1 MKRTTKIIVSALLCV
16 CLVASFCAT
25 LIGCKDKEG
34 EGRYSYNTSL
44 SVFPTN
50 WNPHIYQ
57 TDTDSTVLGYIT
69 SGFYTFDYNSDKDG
83 YVVVPDMA
91 TGEPVDVSANY
102 VGSEWGIAEGET
114 ARAWEIPLR
123 KDLKWEN
130 GEAITAQSFV
140 NSLQLLLQPNTYNY
154 RANTV
159 YQGNFVITNAQDY
172 MYGGT
177 HAYLDNMIND
187 TLDNYV
193 AMSDFTY
200 DEETGVATANGH
212 DYAVKFDS
220 PTAWSSDT
228 LTAYYQAGYDIYFY
242 DKLVMEGEGDEAAL
256 APAEDAKDMYVEM
269 KKNEGKDGAI
279 VLTKEYIEFLQDLT
293 ARLHGYMT
301 AEEYAASEIKN
312 EDGTVDKVGDYA
324 YQEWQELAFIGK
336 DYDEV
341 DFNTV
346 GIKALDN
353 GNLLIILE
361 KPLSGFYLK
370 YNLSSTWLVNEKLYK
385 SCETWTNGVYSN
397 SYGTSASTSMSYGP
411 YKLTAFQMDKT
422 IAFEKNGNWYGYNDE
437 ANKNLYQ
444 TTNINITY
452 ISGEDTRRNAFLKGE
467 IDEYGLTATD
477 METYAT
483 SSSIYYTAGES
494 TFFMALNPNPTA
506 YAGTTKAI
514 LNILEFRQAL
524 SFATN
529 RAQFAL
535 ATSPTNSAAY
545 GIFSSLIISDPET
558 GTAYRTTEEAK
569 DVLIEFWGLS
579 DDVGEGKKYATK
591 DEAIASITG
600 YDLAQAKEKFNIAYD
615 KAVEQGI
622 MTADDKI
629 EIIIGTPNA
638 TSSFYNNGYNFFVNA
653 FTEAVKGTK
662 LEGKL
667 TFKLDSTLG
676 NDFATALQT
685 NSVDMLFGVGWTG
698 SALDPYYLL
707 SAYTDPSYQYDSAWD
722 TKSAM
727 VDITFEGLTDRT
739 DLNGK
744 TVRMSLYDWTM
755 KAILGET
762 CTGTVINADGTE
774 GEKIS
779 ISAGTTAE
787 NALRLKILAA
797 CEGALLLQYDMI
809 PLIDDNS
816 ASLKGYKINYYTEN
830 YVYGVGRGG
839 VKYMTYNYDDAE
851 WAEYVKDNGGTL
863 NYEK

>member
-1 MKRTTKIIVSALLCV
+1 MKRTTKLIVTALLCV
-16 CLVASFCAT
+16 CLVATCFAT
-25 LIGCKDKEG
+25 LIGCKKEEG
-34 EGRYSYNTSL
+34 VGRYSYNTSL

-57 TDTDSTVLGYIT
+57 TDTDSIVLSYT
-69 SGFYTFDYNSDKDG
+69 SSGFYTFDYNSTKDG
-83 YVVVPDMA
+83 YSVVPDMA
-91 TGEPVDVSANY
+91 SGEPIDVSANY
-102 VGSEWGIAEGET
+102 VGSQWGIKEGET

-123 KDLKWEN
+123 KDLKWED

-140 NSLQLLLQPNTYNY
+140 NSLKLLLQPNTYNY

-159 YQGNFVITNAQDY
+159 YQGNFVITNAKNY

-177 HAYLDNMIND
+177 HAYLDNMINE
-187 TLDNYV
+187 TLDNYI

-200 DEETGVATANGH
+200 DSETGVAKANGT
-212 DYAVKFDS
+212 DYAIKLGNTTMWDS
-220 PTAWSSDT
+220 SNS
-228 LTAYYQAGYDIYFY
+228 LTTYYNSGYDIYFY
-242 DKLVMEGEGDEAAL
+242 DKLVTVGEGADATVE
-256 APAEDAKDMYVEM
+256 PAEDAKDMYVVM
-269 KKNEGKDGAI
+269 KEAEGRDGEV
-279 VLTKEYIEFLQDLT
+279 VLTKEYIEFMQDLV
-293 ARLHGYMT
+293 ARFHGYMT
-301 AEEYAASEIKN
+301 VEEYAA
-312 EDGTVDKVGDYA
+312 VAGDYA
-324 YQEWQELAFIGK
+324 YVEWQELAFVGK

-370 YNLSSTWLVNEKLYK
+370 YSLSSTWLVNEELYK
-385 SCETWTNGVYSN
+385 SCESWTNGVYSN
-397 SYGTSASTSMSYGP
+397 SYGTSASTFMSYGP
-411 YKLTAFQMDKT
+411 YKLTSFQMDKN
-422 IAFEKNGNWYGYNDE
+422 IAFEKNTNWYGYNDE

-477 METYAT
+477 MEKYST

-506 YAGTTKAI
+506 YASTKDGVANASKAI
-514 LNILEFRQAL
+514 LNVLEFRQAL
-524 SFATN
+524 SFATD

-535 ATSPTNSAAY
+535 ATSPTNSAAF

-569 DVLIEFWGLS
+569 DVLLEFWGLA

-600 YDLAQAKEKFNIAYD
+600 YDLAQAKEKFNTAYD
-615 KAVEQGI
+615 IAIDEGL
-622 MTADDKI
+622 MDPEDTI

-638 TSSFYNNGYNFFVNA
+638 TSTFYNGGYNFFVNA

-676 NDFATALQT
+676 NSFATALQT

-722 TKSAM
+722 TKAEM
-727 VDITFEGLTDRT
+727 VPVTFEGLTDRT

-744 TVRMSLYDWTM
+744 TVKMSLYDWTM
-755 KAILGET
+755 KVIIGEA
-762 CTGTVINADGTE
+762 CEGTIVNADGTD
-774 GEKIS
+774 GEKVTIE
-779 ISAGTTAE
+779 AGTTAE

-797 CEGALLLQYDMI
+797 CEGALLLRYDMI

-816 ASLKGYKINYYTEN
+816 ASLKSYKINYYTEN

-839 VKYMTYNYDDAE
+839 VKYMTYNYDDAA
-851 WAEYVKDNGGTL
+851 WTKYVKENGGTL

>member
-34 EGRYSYNTSL
+34 VGRYSYNTSL

-57 TDTDSTVLGYIT
+57 TDTDAIVMDYTS
-69 SGFYTFDYNSDKDG
+69 SGFYTFDYNSTKDG
-83 YVVVPDMA
+83 YAVVPYMA
-91 TGEPVDVSANY
+91 TGDPIDVSSKY
-102 VGSEWGIAEGET
+102 VGSEWGIDEGET

-140 NSLQLLLQPNTYNY
+140 NSLQLLLQPKTYNY

-159 YQGNFVITNAQDY
+159 YQGNFVITNAKDY

-177 HAYLDNMIND
+177 HAYLDNMISGD
-187 TLDNYV
+187 EDYV
-193 AMSDFTY
+193 DMTEFKYNA
-200 DEETGVATANGH
+200 ETGVAEANGH
-212 DYAVKFDS
+212 DYAVKFGSTTTWDS
-220 PTAWSSDT
+220 SNS
-228 LTAYYQAGYDIYFY
+228 LTTYYNAGYNLYFY
-242 DKLVMEGEGDEAAL
+242 DKLVVEGEGEEATWV
-256 APAEDAKDMYVEM
+256 PAKDAKDMYVEM
-269 KKNEGKDGAI
+269 KKNEGKDGEI
-279 VLTKEYIEFLQDLT
+279 VLTKAYIEFLQDFV
-293 ARLHGYMT
+293 ARMHGFMT
-301 AEEYAASEIKN
+301 VEEYAAEA
-312 EDGTVDKVGDYA
+312 GDYA
-324 YQEWQELAFIGK
+324 YVEWQELAFVGK
-336 DYDEV
+336 DYDAV
-341 DFNTV
+341 DFDTV

-353 GNLLIILE
+353 GNLVIILE

-385 SCETWTNGVYSN
+385 SCEKWTDGVYSN
-397 SYGTSASTSMSYGP
+397 SYGTSASTYMSYGP
-411 YKLTAFQMDKT
+411 YKLTAFQMDKN
-422 IAFEKNGNWYGYNDE
+422 IAFEKNSNWFGYNDE

-467 IDEYGLTATD
+467 IDEYGLTASD
-477 METYAT
+477 MEKYAT

-494 TFFMALNPNPTA
+494 TFFMALNPNPASYTA
-506 YAGTTKAI
+506 TADGKANASKAI
-514 LNILEFRQAL
+514 LNVLEFRQAL
-524 SFATN
+524 SFATD

-545 GIFSSLIISDPET
+545 GVFSSLIISDPET
-558 GTAYRTTEEAK
+558 GTAYRTTDEAK
-569 DVLIEFWGLS
+569 DVLLDFWGLA

-591 DEAIASITG
+591 DDAIASITG
-600 YDLAQAKEKFNIAYD
+600 YDLAQAKEKFNAAYEKAIKD
-615 KAVEQGI
+615 KLMDPED
-622 MTADDKI
+622 TI
-629 EIIIGTPNA
+629 EITIGTPNA
-638 TSSFYNNGYNFFVNA
+638 TSSFYNNGYNFFKNA

-707 SAYTDPSYQYDSAWD
+707 SAYTDPSMQYDSAWD
-722 TKSAM
+722 TKSEM
-727 VDITFEGLTDRT
+727 VSISFEGLTDRK

-744 TVRMSLYDWTM
+744 TVKMSLYDWTM
-755 KAILGET
+755 KVIMGEA
-762 CTGTVINADGTE
+762 CEGTIVNADGTD
-774 GEKIS
+774 GEKVS
-779 ISAGTTAE
+779 IEAGTTAE

-797 CEGALLLQYDMI
+797 CEGALLMRYDMI

-816 ASLKGYKINYYTEN
+816 AALKGYKINYYTEN

-839 VKYMTYNYDDAE
+839 VKYMTYNFDDAD
-851 WAEYVKDNGGTL
+851 WAKYVKDNGGTL

>member
-34 EGRYSYNTSL
+34 VGRYSYNTSL

-57 TDTDSTVLGYIT
+57 TDTDSIVQNYTA
-69 SGFYTFDYNSDKDG
+69 SGFYTFDYNATKDG

-91 TGEPVDVSANY
+91 TGDPIDVSADY
-102 VGSEWGIAEGET
+102 VGSEWGIDDGET

-140 NSLQLLLQPNTYNY
+140 NSLQLLLQPETYNY

-159 YQGNFVITNAQDY
+159 YQSNFVITNAKDY

-177 HAYLDNMIND
+177 HAYLDNMISGD
-187 TLDNYV
+187 EDYV
-193 AMSDFTY
+193 DMTEFKYNA
-200 DEETGVATANGH
+200 ETGVAEANGH
-212 DYAVKFDS
+212 DYAVKFGSTTTWDS
-220 PTAWSSDT
+220 SNS
-228 LTAYYQAGYDIYFY
+228 LTTYYNLGYNLYFY
-242 DKLVMEGEGDEAAL
+242 DKLVVEGEGEEAAWV
-256 APAEDAKDMYVEM
+256 PAEDAKDMYVEM
-269 KKNEGKDGAI
+269 KKNEGKDGEI
-279 VLTKEYIEFLQDLT
+279 VLTKAYIEFLQDFV
-293 ARLHGYMT
+293 ARMHGFMT
-301 AEEYAASEIKN
+301 VEEYAAEA
-312 EDGTVDKVGDYA
+312 GDYA
-324 YQEWQELAFIGK
+324 YVEWQELAFVGK
-336 DYDEV
+336 DYDAV
-341 DFNTV
+341 DFDTV

-353 GNLLIILE
+353 GNLVIILE

-385 SCETWTNGVYSN
+385 SCEKWTDGVYSN
-397 SYGTSASTSMSYGP
+397 SYGTSASTYMSYGP
-411 YKLTAFQMDKT
+411 YKLTAFQMDKN
-422 IAFEKNGNWYGYNDE
+422 IAFEKNSNWYGYNDE

-467 IDEYGLTATD
+467 IDEYGLTASD
-477 METYAT
+477 MEKYAT

-494 TFFMALNPNPTA
+494 TFFMALNPNPASYTA
-506 YAGTTKAI
+506 TADGKANASKAI
-514 LNILEFRQAL
+514 LNVLEFRQAL
-524 SFATN
+524 SFATD

-545 GIFSSLIISDPET
+545 GVFSSLIISDPET
-558 GTAYRTTEEAK
+558 GTAYRTTDEAK
-569 DVLIEFWGLS
+569 DVLLDFWGLA

-591 DEAIASITG
+591 DDAIASITG
-600 YDLAQAKEKFNIAYD
+600 YDLAQAKEKFNAAYD
-615 KAVEQGI
+615 IAIEKEL
-622 MTADDKI
+622 MDPEDTI
-629 EIIIGTPNA
+629 EITIGTPNA
-638 TSSFYNNGYNFFVNA
+638 TASFYNQGYNFFVNA

-685 NSVDMLFGVGWTG
+685 NSVDMLFGVGWNG

-707 SAYTDPSYQYDSAWD
+707 SAYTDPSMQYDSAWD
-722 TKSAM
+722 TKSEM
-727 VDITFEGLTDRT
+727 VSISFEGLTDRK

-744 TVRMSLYDWTM
+744 TVKMSLYDWTM
-755 KAILGET
+755 KVIMGEA
-762 CTGTVINADGTE
+762 CEGTIVNADGTD
-774 GEKIS
+774 GEKVS
-779 ISAGTTAE
+779 IEAGTTAE

-797 CEGALLLQYDMI
+797 CEGALLMRYDMI

-839 VKYMTYNYDDAE
+839 VKYMTYNFDDAD
-851 WAEYVKDNGGTL
+851 WAKYVKDNGGTL

>member
-34 EGRYSYNTSL
+34 VGRYSYNTSL

-57 TDTDSTVLGYIT
+57 TDTDSIVQNYTA
-69 SGFYTFDYNSDKDG
+69 SGFYTFDYNATKDG

-91 TGEPVDVSANY
+91 TGDPIDVSADY
-102 VGSEWGIAEGET
+102 VGSEWGIDEGET

-140 NSLQLLLQPNTYNY
+140 NSLQLLLQPKTYNY

-159 YQGNFVITNAQDY
+159 YQGNFVITNAKDY

-177 HAYLDNMIND
+177 HAYLDNMISGD
-187 TLDNYV
+187 EDYV
-193 AMSDFTY
+193 DMTEFKYNA
-200 DEETGVATANGH
+200 ETGVAEANGH
-212 DYAVKFDS
+212 DYAVKFGSTTTWDS
-220 PTAWSSDT
+220 SNS
-228 LTAYYQAGYDIYFY
+228 LTTYYNAGYNLYFY
-242 DKLVMEGEGDEAAL
+242 DKLVVEGEGEEATWV
-256 APAEDAKDMYVEM
+256 PAKDAKDMYVEM
-269 KKNEGKDGAI
+269 KKNEGKDGEI
-279 VLTKEYIEFLQDLT
+279 VLTKAYIEFLQDFV
-293 ARLHGYMT
+293 ARMHGFMT
-301 AEEYAASEIKN
+301 VEEYAAEA
-312 EDGTVDKVGDYA
+312 GDYA
-324 YQEWQELAFIGK
+324 YVEWQELAFVGK
-336 DYDEV
+336 DYDAV
-341 DFNTV
+341 DFDTV

-353 GNLLIILE
+353 GNLVIILE

-385 SCETWTNGVYSN
+385 SCEKWTNGVYSN
-397 SYGTSASTSMSYGP
+397 SYGTSASTYMSYGP
-411 YKLTAFQMDKT
+411 YKLTAFQMDKN
-422 IAFEKNGNWYGYNDE
+422 IAFEKNSNWYGYNDE

-467 IDEYGLTATD
+467 IDEYGLTASD
-477 METYAT
+477 MEKYAT

-494 TFFMALNPNPTA
+494 TFFMALNPNPASYTA
-506 YAGTTKAI
+506 TADGKANASKAI
-514 LNILEFRQAL
+514 LNVLEFRQAL
-524 SFATN
+524 SFATD

-569 DVLIEFWGLS
+569 DVLLDFWGLA

-591 DEAIASITG
+591 DDAIASITG
-600 YDLAQAKEKFNIAYD
+600 YDLAQAKEKFNAAYD
-615 KAVEQGI
+615 IAIDQKLMDPED
-622 MTADDKI
+622 TI
-629 EIIIGTPNA
+629 EITIGTPNA
-638 TSSFYNNGYNFFVNA
+638 TTSFYNQGYNFFVNA

-707 SAYTDPSYQYDSAWD
+707 SAYTDPSMQYDSAWD
-722 TKSAM
+722 TKSEM
-727 VDITFEGLTDRT
+727 VSISFEGLTDRK

-744 TVRMSLYDWTM
+744 TVKMSLYDWTM
-755 KAILGET
+755 KVIMGEA
-762 CTGTVINADGTE
+762 CEGTIVNADGTD
-774 GEKIS
+774 GEKVS
-779 ISAGTTAE
+779 IEAGTTAE

-797 CEGALLLQYDMI
+797 CEGALLMRYDMI

-816 ASLKGYKINYYTEN
+816 AALKGYKINYYTEN

-839 VKYMTYNYDDAE
+839 VKYMTYNFDDAD
-851 WAEYVKDNGGTL
+851 WAKYVKDNGGTL

>member
-34 EGRYSYNTSL
+34 VGRYSYNTSL

-57 TDTDSTVLGYIT
+57 TDTDSIVQNYTA
-69 SGFYTFDYNSDKDG
+69 SGFYTFDYNATKDG

-91 TGEPVDVSANY
+91 TGDPIDVSADY
-102 VGSEWGIAEGET
+102 VGSEWGIDDGET

-140 NSLQLLLQPNTYNY
+140 NSLQLLLQPETYNY

-159 YQGNFVITNAQDY
+159 YQGNFVITNAKDY

-177 HAYLDNMIND
+177 HAYLDNMISGD
-187 TLDNYV
+187 EDYV
-193 AMSDFTY
+193 DMTEFKYNA
-200 DEETGVATANGH
+200 ETGVAEANGH
-212 DYAVKFDS
+212 DYAVKFGSTTTWDS
-220 PTAWSSDT
+220 SNS
-228 LTAYYQAGYDIYFY
+228 LTTYYNLGYNLYFY
-242 DKLVMEGEGDEAAL
+242 DKLVVEGEGEEAAWV
-256 APAEDAKDMYVEM
+256 PAEDAKDMYVEM
-269 KKNEGKDGAI
+269 KKNEGKDGEI
-279 VLTKEYIEFLQDLT
+279 VLTKAYIEFLQDFV
-293 ARLHGYMT
+293 ARMHGFMT
-301 AEEYAASEIKN
+301 VEEYAAEA
-312 EDGTVDKVGDYA
+312 GDYA
-324 YQEWQELAFIGK
+324 YVEWQELAFVGK
-336 DYDEV
+336 DYDAV
-341 DFNTV
+341 DFDTV

-353 GNLLIILE
+353 GNLVIILE

-385 SCETWTNGVYSN
+385 SCEKWTDGVYSN
-397 SYGTSASTSMSYGP
+397 SYGTSASTYMSYGP
-411 YKLTAFQMDKT
+411 YKLTAFQMDKN
-422 IAFEKNGNWYGYNDE
+422 IAFEKNSNWYGYNDE

-467 IDEYGLTATD
+467 IDEYGLTASD
-477 METYAT
+477 MEKYAT

-494 TFFMALNPNPTA
+494 TFFMALNPNPASYTA
-506 YAGTTKAI
+506 TADGKANASKAI
-514 LNILEFRQAL
+514 LNVLEFRQAL
-524 SFATN
+524 SFATD

-545 GIFSSLIISDPET
+545 GVFSSLIISDPET

-569 DVLIEFWGLS
+569 DVLLDFWGLA

-591 DEAIASITG
+591 DDAIASITG
-600 YDLAQAKEKFNIAYD
+600 YDLAQAKEKFNAAYD
-615 KAVEQGI
+615 IAIDQKLMDPED
-622 MTADDKI
+622 TI
-629 EIIIGTPNA
+629 EITIGTPNA
-638 TSSFYNNGYNFFVNA
+638 TTSFYNQGYNFFVNA

-707 SAYTDPSYQYDSAWD
+707 SAYTDPSMQYDSAWD
-722 TKSAM
+722 TKSEM
-727 VDITFEGLTDRT
+727 VSISFEGLTDRK

-744 TVRMSLYDWTM
+744 TVKMSLYDWTM
-755 KAILGET
+755 KVIMGEA
-762 CTGTVINADGTE
+762 CEGTIVNADGTD
-774 GEKIS
+774 GEKVS
-779 ISAGTTAE
+779 IEAGTTAE

-797 CEGALLLQYDMI
+797 CEGALLMRYDMI

-839 VKYMTYNYDDAE
+839 VKYMTYNFDDAD
-851 WAEYVKDNGGTL
+851 WAKYVKDNGGTL

>member
-34 EGRYSYNTSL
+34 VGRYSYNTSL

-57 TDTDSTVLGYIT
+57 TDTDSIVQNYTA
-69 SGFYTFDYNSDKDG
+69 SGFYTFDYNATKDG

-91 TGEPVDVSANY
+91 TGDPIDVSADY
-102 VGSEWGIAEGET
+102 VGSEWGIDDGET

-140 NSLQLLLQPNTYNY
+140 NSLQLLLQPKTYNY

-159 YQGNFVITNAQDY
+159 YQGNFVITNAKDY

-177 HAYLDNMIND
+177 HAYLDNMISGD
-187 TLDNYV
+187 EDYV
-193 AMSDFTY
+193 DMTEFKYNA
-200 DEETGVATANGH
+200 ETGVAEANGH
-212 DYAVKFDS
+212 DYAVKFGSTTTWDS
-220 PTAWSSDT
+220 SNS
-228 LTAYYQAGYDIYFY
+228 LTTYYNLGYNLYFY
-242 DKLVMEGEGDEAAL
+242 DKLVVEGEGEEAAWV
-256 APAEDAKDMYVEM
+256 PAEDAKDMYVEM
-269 KKNEGKDGAI
+269 KKNEGKDGEI
-279 VLTKEYIEFLQDLT
+279 VLTKAYIEFLQDFV
-293 ARLHGYMT
+293 ARMHGFMT
-301 AEEYAASEIKN
+301 VEEYAAEA
-312 EDGTVDKVGDYA
+312 GDYA
-324 YQEWQELAFIGK
+324 YVEWQELAFVGK
-336 DYDEV
+336 DYDAV
-341 DFNTV
+341 DFDTV

-353 GNLLIILE
+353 GNLVIILE

-385 SCETWTNGVYSN
+385 SCEKWTDGVYSN
-397 SYGTSASTSMSYGP
+397 SYGTSASTYMSYGP
-411 YKLTAFQMDKT
+411 YKLTAFQMDKN
-422 IAFEKNGNWYGYNDE
+422 IAFEKNSNWYGYNDE

-467 IDEYGLTATD
+467 IDEYGLTASD
-477 METYAT
+477 MEKYAT

-494 TFFMALNPNPTA
+494 TFFMALNPNPASYTA
-506 YAGTTKAI
+506 TADGKANASKAI
-514 LNILEFRQAL
+514 LNVLEFRQAL
-524 SFATN
+524 SFATD

-545 GIFSSLIISDPET
+545 GVFSSLIISDPET

-569 DVLIEFWGLS
+569 DVLLDFWGLA

-591 DEAIASITG
+591 DDAIASITG
-600 YDLAQAKEKFNIAYD
+600 YDLAQAKEKFNAAYD
-615 KAVEQGI
+615 IAIDQKLMDPED
-622 MTADDKI
+622 TI
-629 EIIIGTPNA
+629 EITIGTPNA
-638 TSSFYNNGYNFFVNA
+638 TTSFYNQGYNFFVNA

-707 SAYTDPSYQYDSAWD
+707 SAYTDPSMQYDSAWD
-722 TKSAM
+722 TKSEM
-727 VDITFEGLTDRT
+727 VSISFEGLTDRK

-744 TVRMSLYDWTM
+744 TVKMSLYDWTM
-755 KAILGET
+755 KVIMGEA
-762 CTGTVINADGTE
+762 CEGTIVNADGTD
-774 GEKIS
+774 GEKVS
-779 ISAGTTAE
+779 IEAGTTAE

-797 CEGALLLQYDMI
+797 CEGALLMRYDMI

-816 ASLKGYKINYYTEN
+816 AALKGYKINYYTEN

-839 VKYMTYNYDDAE
+839 VKYMTYNFDDAD
-851 WAEYVKDNGGTL
+851 WAKYVKDNGGTL

>member
-57 TDTDSTVLGYIT
+57 TDTDSIVQSYTS
-69 SGFYTFDYNSDKDG
+69 SGFYTFDYNSNKDG

-91 TGEPVDVSANY
+91 TGEPIDVSANY
-102 VGSEWGIAEGET
+102 IGYEWGIAEGET

-123 KDLKWEN
+123 KDIKWEN
-130 GEAITAQSFV
+130 GEAINAQSFV

-159 YQGNFVITNAQDY
+159 YQGNFVISNAKDY

-177 HAYLDNMIND
+177 HAYLDNMISGD
-187 TLDNYV
+187 DDYV
-193 AMSDFTY
+193 AMNEFTY
-200 DEETGVATANGH
+200 NAETGVAEANGH
-212 DYAVKFDS
+212 DYAVKFGSTTTWDS
-220 PTAWSSDT
+220 TNS
-228 LTAYYQAGYDIYFY
+228 LTTYYNAGYNLYFY
-242 DKLVMEGEGDEAAL
+242 DKLVVEGEGEDATW
-256 APAEDAKDMYVEM
+256 APAEGAKDMYVEM
-269 KKNEGKDGAI
+269 MKNEGKDGEI
-279 VLTKEYIEFLQDLT
+279 VLTKEYIEFLQDFV
-293 ARLHGYMT
+293 ARMHGFMT
-301 AEEYAASEIKN
+301 VEEYAEKA
-312 EDGTVDKVGDYA
+312 GDYA
-324 YQEWQELAFIGK
+324 YIEWQELAFVGK
-336 DYDEV
+336 NYDKV

-353 GNLLIILE
+353 GNLVIILE

-385 SCETWTNGVYSN
+385 SCEKWTNGVYSN
-397 SYGTSASTSMSYGP
+397 SYGTSASTYMSYGP
-411 YKLTAFQMDKT
+411 YKLTSFQMDKN
-422 IAFEKNGNWYGYNDE
+422 IAFEKNSNWFGYNDE

-467 IDEYGLTATD
+467 IDEYGLTASD
-477 METYAT
+477 MEKYAT

-494 TFFMALNPNPTA
+494 TFFMALNPNPSA
-506 YAGTTKAI
+506 YTPTKDGKANASKAI
-514 LNILEFRQAL
+514 LNVLEFRQAL
-524 SFATN
+524 SFATD

-535 ATSPTNSAAY
+535 ATSPTNSAAF

-569 DVLIEFWGLS
+569 DVLLDFWGLS

-600 YDLAQAKEKFNIAYD
+600 YDLAQAKEKFNAAYD
-615 KAVEQGI
+615 IAI
-622 MTADDKI
+622 DKGYMDPEDTI
-629 EIIIGTPNA
+629 EITIGTPNS
-638 TSSFYNNGYNFFVNA
+638 TTPFYNQGYNFFVNA

-676 NDFATALQT
+676 NDFAKALQ
-685 NSVDMLFGVGWTG
+685 NNQVDMLFGVGWTG

-707 SAYTDPSYQYDSAWD
+707 SAYTDPSMQYDSAWD

-727 VDITFEGLTDRT
+727 VDITFDGLTDRT
-739 DLNGK
+739 ELNGK

-755 KAILGET
+755 KVIMGEA
-762 CTGTVINADGTE
+762 CTGTFVNADGTE
-774 GEKIS
+774 GEKVS
-779 ISAGTTAE
+779 IAAGTTAE

-816 ASLKGYKINYYTEN
+816 ASLKSYKINYYTEN

-839 VKYMTYNYDDAE
+839 VKYMTYNYDDAA
-851 WAEYVKDNGGTL
+851 WAKYVKDNGGTL

>member
-57 TDTDSTVLGYIT
+57 TDTDSIVQSYTA
-69 SGFYTFDYNSDKDG
+69 SGFYTFDYNSTKDG

-91 TGEPVDVSANY
+91 TGEPIDVSADY
-102 VGSEWGIAEGET
+102 VGSQWGIAEGET

-123 KDLKWEN
+123 KDIKWEN

-140 NSLQLLLQPNTYNY
+140 NSLQLLLQPNAYNY

-159 YQGNFVITNAQDY
+159 YQGNFVITNAKNY

-177 HAYLDNMIND
+177 HAYLDNMISGD
-187 TLDNYV
+187 EDYV
-193 AMSDFTY
+193 AMSEFTY
-200 DEETGVATANGH
+200 NAETGVAEAKGN
-212 DYAVKFDS
+212 DYAVKFGSTTTWDPS
-220 PTAWSSDT
+220 NS
-228 LTAYYQAGYDIYFY
+228 LTTYYNSGYNLYFY
-242 DKLVMEGEGDEAAL
+242 DKLVVVGEGKDATWK
-256 APAEDAKDMYVEM
+256 PADDAKDMYVEM
-269 KKNEGKDGAI
+269 MKNEGKDGEI
-279 VLTKEYIEFLQDLT
+279 VLTKEYIEFLQDLV
-293 ARLHGYMT
+293 ARFHGYLT
-301 AEEYAASEIKN
+301 VEEYAVAA
-312 EDGTVDKVGDYA
+312 GDYA
-324 YQEWQELAFIGK
+324 YIEWQELAFVGK
-336 DYDEV
+336 DYDAV

-353 GNLLIILE
+353 GNLLLILE

-370 YNLSSTWLVNEKLYK
+370 YSLSSTWLVNEKLYK
-385 SCETWTNGVYSN
+385 SCEKWTNGAYSN
-397 SYGTSASTSMSYGP
+397 SYGTSASTYMSYGP
-411 YKLTAFQMDKT
+411 YKLTSFQMDKT
-422 IAFEKNGNWYGYNDE
+422 IAFEKNSNWYGYNDE

-477 METYAT
+477 MEKYAT

-506 YAGTTKAI
+506 YAGSTKAI

-524 SFATN
+524 SFATD

-579 DDVGEGKKYATK
+579 DDIGEGKKYATK
-591 DEAIASITG
+591 DDAIASITG

-622 MTADDKI
+622 MTANDKI

-638 TSSFYNNGYNFFVNA
+638 TASFYNNGYNFFVNA

-676 NDFATALQT
+676 NDFAKALQ
-685 NSVDMLFGVGWTG
+685 NNQVDMLFGVGWTG

-707 SAYTDPSYQYDSAWD
+707 SAYTDPSMQYDSAWD

-755 KAILGET
+755 KVIIGEA
-762 CTGTVINADGTE
+762 CTGTIVNADGTD
-774 GEKIS
+774 GEKVS
-779 ISAGTTAE
+779 IEAGTTAE

-816 ASLKGYKINYYTEN
+816 ASLKGYKINYYTED

-839 VKYMTYNYDDAE
+839 VKYMTYNFDDAE
-851 WAEYVKDNGGTL
+851 WADYVDDNGGTL

>member
-34 EGRYSYNTSL
+34 VGRYSYNTSL

-57 TDTDSTVLGYIT
+57 TDTDAIVMGYT
-69 SGFYTFDYNSDKDG
+69 SSGFYTFDYNSTKDG
-83 YVVVPDMA
+83 YTVVPDMA
-91 TGEPVDVSANY
+91 TGDPIDVSADY
-102 VGSEWGIAEGET
+102 VGSEWGIDEGET

-140 NSLQLLLQPNTYNY
+140 NSLQLLLQPKTYNY

-159 YQGNFVITNAQDY
+159 YQGNFVITNAKDY

-177 HAYLDNMIND
+177 HAYLDNMISGD
-187 TLDNYV
+187 EDYV
-193 AMSDFTY
+193 DMTEFKYNA
-200 DEETGVATANGH
+200 ETGVAEANGH
-212 DYAVKFDS
+212 DYAVKFGSTTTWDS
-220 PTAWSSDT
+220 SNS
-228 LTAYYQAGYDIYFY
+228 LTTYYNAGYNLYFY
-242 DKLVMEGEGDEAAL
+242 DKLVVEGEGEEATWV
-256 APAEDAKDMYVEM
+256 PAKDAKDMYVEM
-269 KKNEGKDGAI
+269 KKNEGKDGEI
-279 VLTKEYIEFLQDLT
+279 VLTKAYIEFLQDFV
-293 ARLHGYMT
+293 ARMHGFMT
-301 AEEYAASEIKN
+301 VEEYAEKA
-312 EDGTVDKVGDYA
+312 GDYA
-324 YQEWQELAFIGK
+324 YVEWQELAFVGK
-336 DYDEV
+336 DYDAV
-341 DFNTV
+341 DFDTV

-353 GNLLIILE
+353 GNLVIILE

-385 SCETWTNGVYSN
+385 SCEKWTNGVYSN
-397 SYGTSASTSMSYGP
+397 SYGTSASTYMSYGP
-411 YKLTAFQMDKT
+411 YKLTSFQMDKN
-422 IAFEKNGNWYGYNDE
+422 IAFEKNSNWFGYNDE

-467 IDEYGLTATD
+467 IDEYGLTASD
-477 METYAT
+477 MEKYAT

-494 TFFMALNPNPTA
+494 TFFMALNPNPSA
-506 YAGTTKAI
+506 YAGSTKAI

-524 SFATN
+524 SFATD

-535 ATSPTNSAAY
+535 ATSPTNSAAF

-569 DVLIEFWGLS
+569 DVLLDFWGLS

-615 KAVEQGI
+615 KAIEQGI
-622 MTADDKI
+622 MTANDKI
-629 EIIIGTPNA
+629 EITIGTPNA
-638 TSSFYNNGYNFFVNA
+638 TTPFYNQGYNFFVNA

-685 NSVDMLFGVGWTG
+685 NRVDMLFGVGWTG

-722 TKSAM
+722 TKSEM
-727 VDITFEGLTDRT
+727 VSISFEGLTDRK

-744 TVRMSLYDWTM
+744 TVKMSLYDWTM
-755 KAILGET
+755 KVIMGEA
-762 CTGTVINADGTE
+762 CEGTIVNADGTD
-774 GEKIS
+774 GEKVS
-779 ISAGTTAE
+779 IEAGTTAE

-797 CEGALLLQYDMI
+797 CEGALLMRYDMI

-816 ASLKGYKINYYTEN
+816 AALKGYKINYYTEN

-839 VKYMTYNYDDAE
+839 VKYMTYNFDDAD
-851 WAEYVKDNGGTL
+851 WAKYVKDNGGTL

>member
-34 EGRYSYNTSL
+34 VGRYSYNTSL

-57 TDTDSTVLGYIT
+57 TDTDSIVQNYTA
-69 SGFYTFDYNSDKDG
+69 SGFYTFDYNATKDG

-91 TGEPVDVSANY
+91 TGDPIDVSADY
-102 VGSEWGIAEGET
+102 VGSEWGIDDGET

-140 NSLQLLLQPNTYNY
+140 NSLQLLLQPETYNY

-159 YQGNFVITNAQDY
+159 YQGNFVITNAKDY

-177 HAYLDNMIND
+177 HAYLDNMISGD
-187 TLDNYV
+187 EDYV
-193 AMSDFTY
+193 DMTEFKYNA
-200 DEETGVATANGH
+200 ETGVAEANGH
-212 DYAVKFDS
+212 DYAVKFGSTTTWDS
-220 PTAWSSDT
+220 SNS
-228 LTAYYQAGYDIYFY
+228 LTTYYNSGYNLYFY
-242 DKLVMEGEGDEAAL
+242 DKLVVEGEGEEAAWV
-256 APAEDAKDMYVEM
+256 PAEDAKDMYVEM
-269 KKNEGKDGAI
+269 KKNEGKDGEI
-279 VLTKEYIEFLQDLT
+279 VLTKAYIEFLQDLV
-293 ARLHGYMT
+293 ARMHGFMT
-301 AEEYAASEIKN
+301 VEEYAAEA
-312 EDGTVDKVGDYA
+312 GDYA
-324 YQEWQELAFIGK
+324 YVEWQELAFVGK
-336 DYDEV
+336 DYDAV
-341 DFNTV
+341 DFDTV

-353 GNLLIILE
+353 GNLVIILE

-385 SCETWTNGVYSN
+385 SCEKWTDGVYSN
-397 SYGTSASTSMSYGP
+397 SYGTSASTYMSYGP
-411 YKLTAFQMDKT
+411 YKLTAFQMDKN
-422 IAFEKNGNWYGYNDE
+422 IAFEKNSNWYGYNDE

-467 IDEYGLTATD
+467 IDEYGLTASD
-477 METYAT
+477 MEKYST

-494 TFFMALNPNPTA
+494 TFFMALNPNSSVYTSTKDGKA
-506 YAGTTKAI
+506 NASKAI
-514 LNILEFRQAL
+514 LNVLEFRQAL
-524 SFATN
+524 SFATD

-545 GIFSSLIISDPET
+545 GVFSSLIISDPET

-569 DVLIEFWGLS
+569 DVLLDFWGLA

-591 DEAIASITG
+591 DDAIASITG
-600 YDLAQAKEKFNIAYD
+600 YDLAQAKEKFNAAYEKAIKD
-615 KAVEQGI
+615 KLMDPED
-622 MTADDKI
+622 TI
-629 EIIIGTPNA
+629 EITIGTPSA
-638 TSSFYNNGYNFFVNA
+638 TSSFYNGGYNFFVNA

-685 NSVDMLFGVGWTG
+685 NSVDMLFGVGWIG

-707 SAYTDPSYQYDSAWD
+707 SAYTDPSMQYDKGWD

-727 VDITFEGLTDRT
+727 VDISFEGLTDRT

-755 KAILGET
+755 KVIMGEA
-762 CTGTVINADGTE
+762 CTGTVINADGTD
-774 GEKIS
+774 GEKVS
-779 ISAGTTAE
+779 IEAGTTAE

-797 CEGALLLQYDMI
+797 CEGALLMRYDMI
-809 PLIDDNS
+809 PLIDNNS

-839 VKYMTYNYDDAE
+839 VKYMTYNFDDAD
-851 WAEYVKDNGGTL
+851 WAKYVKDNGGTL

>member
-1 MKRTTKIIVSALLCV
+1 MKRTTKLIVSALLCV
-16 CLVASFCAT
+16 CLVVACFST

-57 TDTDSTVLGYIT
+57 TDTDAIVMNYTS
-69 SGFYTFDYNSDKDG
+69 SGFYTFDYNSTKDG
-83 YVVVPDMA
+83 YAVVPDMA
-91 TGEPVDVSANY
+91 TGDPIDVSADY

-140 NSLQLLLQPNTYNY
+140 NSLQLLLQPKTYNY

-159 YQGNFVITNAQDY
+159 YQGNFVISNAKDY

-177 HAYLDNMIND
+177 HAYLDNMISGD
-187 TLDNYV
+187 EDYV
-193 AMSDFTY
+193 AMNEFTY
-200 DEETGVATANGH
+200 NAETGVAEANGH
-212 DYAVKFDS
+212 DYAVKFGSTTTWDS
-220 PTAWSSDT
+220 TNS
-228 LTAYYQAGYDIYFY
+228 LTTYYNAGYNLYFY
-242 DKLVMEGEGDEAAL
+242 DKLVVEGEGEDATW
-256 APAEDAKDMYVEM
+256 APAEGAKDMYAEM
-269 KKNEGKDGAI
+269 KKNEGKDGEI
-279 VLTKEYIEFLQDLT
+279 VLTKEYIEFLQDFV
-293 ARLHGYMT
+293 ARMHGFMT
-301 AEEYAASEIKN
+301 VEEYAEKA
-312 EDGTVDKVGDYA
+312 GDYA
-324 YQEWQELAFIGK
+324 YIEWQELAFVGK
-336 DYDEV
+336 DYDAV

-353 GNLLIILE
+353 GNLVIILE

-385 SCETWTNGVYSN
+385 SCEKWTNGVYSN
-397 SYGTSASTSMSYGP
+397 SYGTSASTYMSYGP
-411 YKLTAFQMDKT
+411 YKLTSFQMDKN
-422 IAFEKNGNWYGYNDE
+422 IAFEKNSNWFGYNDE

-467 IDEYGLTATD
+467 IDEYGLTASD
-477 METYAT
+477 MEKYAT

-494 TFFMALNPNPTA
+494 TFFMALNPNPSA
-506 YAGTTKAI
+506 YTPTKDGKANASKAI
-514 LNILEFRQAL
+514 LNVLEFRQAL
-524 SFATN
+524 SFATD

-535 ATSPTNSAAY
+535 ATSPTNSAAF
-545 GIFSSLIISDPET
+545 GIFSGLIISDPET

-569 DVLIEFWGLS
+569 DVLLDFWGLS

-600 YDLAQAKEKFNIAYD
+600 YDLAQAKEKFNAAYD
-615 KAVEQGI
+615 IAI
-622 MTADDKI
+622 DKGYMDPEDTI
-629 EIIIGTPNA
+629 EITIGTPNS
-638 TSSFYNNGYNFFVNA
+638 TTPFYNQGYNFFVNA

-685 NSVDMLFGVGWTG
+685 NRVDMLFGVGWTG

-722 TKSAM
+722 TKSEM
-727 VDITFEGLTDRT
+727 VSITFEGLTDRT

-744 TVRMSLYDWTM
+744 TVKMSLYDWTM
-755 KAILGET
+755 KVIMGEA
-762 CTGTVINADGTE
+762 CTGTIVNADGTD
-774 GEKIS
+774 GEKVS
-779 ISAGTTAE
+779 IEAGTTAE

-797 CEGALLLQYDMI
+797 CEGSLLMKYDMI

-816 ASLKGYKINYYTEN
+816 AALKGYKINYYTEN
-830 YVYGVGRGG
+830 YIYGVGRGG
-839 VKYMTYNYDDAE
+839 VKYMTYNFDDAA
-851 WAEYVKDNGGTL
+851 WAKYVKDNGGTL

>member
-34 EGRYSYNTSL
+34 VGRYSYNTSL

-57 TDTDSTVLGYIT
+57 TDTDAIVMDYTS
-69 SGFYTFDYNSDKDG
+69 SGFYTFDYNSTKDG
-83 YVVVPDMA
+83 YAVVPYMA
-91 TGEPVDVSANY
+91 TGDPIDVSSKY
-102 VGSEWGIAEGET
+102 VGSEWGIDEGET

-140 NSLQLLLQPNTYNY
+140 NSLQLLLQPKTYNY

-159 YQGNFVITNAQDY
+159 YQGNFVITNAKDY

-177 HAYLDNMIND
+177 HAYLDNMISGD
-187 TLDNYV
+187 EDYV
-193 AMSDFTY
+193 DMTEFKYNA
-200 DEETGVATANGH
+200 ETGVAEANGH
-212 DYAVKFDS
+212 DYAVKFGSTTTWDS
-220 PTAWSSDT
+220 SNS
-228 LTAYYQAGYDIYFY
+228 LTTYYNAGYNLYFY
-242 DKLVMEGEGDEAAL
+242 DKLVVEGEGEEATWV
-256 APAEDAKDMYVEM
+256 PAKDAKDMYVEM
-269 KKNEGKDGAI
+269 KKNEGKDGEI
-279 VLTKEYIEFLQDLT
+279 VLTKAYIEFLQDFV
-293 ARLHGYMT
+293 ARMHGFMT
-301 AEEYAASEIKN
+301 VEEYAAEA
-312 EDGTVDKVGDYA
+312 GDYA
-324 YQEWQELAFIGK
+324 YVEWQELAFVGK
-336 DYDEV
+336 DYDAV
-341 DFNTV
+341 DFDTV

-353 GNLLIILE
+353 GNLVIILE

-385 SCETWTNGVYSN
+385 SCEKWTNGVYSN
-397 SYGTSASTSMSYGP
+397 SYGTSASTYMSYGP
-411 YKLTAFQMDKT
+411 YKLTAFQMDKN
-422 IAFEKNGNWYGYNDE
+422 IAFEKNSNWFGYNDE

-467 IDEYGLTATD
+467 IDEYGLTASD
-477 METYAT
+477 MEKYAT

-494 TFFMALNPNPTA
+494 TFFMALNPNPASYTA
-506 YAGTTKAI
+506 TADGKANASKAI
-514 LNILEFRQAL
+514 LNVLEFRQAL
-524 SFATN
+524 SFATD

-545 GIFSSLIISDPET
+545 GVFSSLIISDPET

-569 DVLIEFWGLS
+569 DVLLDFWGLA

-591 DEAIASITG
+591 DDAIASITG
-600 YDLAQAKEKFNIAYD
+600 YDLAQAKEKFNAAYD
-615 KAVEQGI
+615 IAIEKEL
-622 MTADDKI
+622 MDPEDTI
-629 EIIIGTPNA
+629 EITIGTPNA
-638 TSSFYNNGYNFFVNA
+638 TTSFYNQGYNFFVNA

-676 NDFATALQT
+676 NDFATKLQT

-722 TKSAM
+722 TKSEM
-727 VDITFEGLTDRT
+727 VSISFEGLTDRK

-744 TVRMSLYDWTM
+744 TVKMSLYDWTM
-755 KAILGET
+755 KVIMGEA
-762 CTGTVINADGTE
+762 CEGTIVNADGTD
-774 GEKIS
+774 GEKVS
-779 ISAGTTAE
+779 IEAGTTAE

-797 CEGALLLQYDMI
+797 CEGALLMRYDMI

-816 ASLKGYKINYYTEN
+816 AALKGYKINYYTEN

-839 VKYMTYNYDDAE
+839 VKYMTYNFDDAD
-851 WAEYVKDNGGTL
+851 WAKYVKDNGGTL